1 MQYKDKMRA
10 PQRTKPTQNLD
21 IQSTTNSSFFT
32 IRKCYTALFN
42 KAPPAIGL

>member
-21 IQSTTNSSFFT
+21 IQSTLSVWWY
-32 IRKCYTALFN
+32 ICAVVLVYRKEKVT
-42 KAPPAIGL
+42 P